1 MYKVLRIQL
10 ALTAVL
16 LSVAGCGERVQ
27 PPPAETIALFRDV
40 TVHFTPDDSTAF
52 DSPFAAARD
61 NGRVMTTYRELP
73 ATGGPARVV
82 LRLTVR
88 PIRKDIR
95 NMVDR
100 WDRAGWVRLVKPGAA
115 PVEMVRFMTAY
126 GGAISHEVDVTHL
139 APLLQGHCA
148 FEVFIDTWV
157 SPAWKVDVELDFT
170 PDGSGAVSRPAWAM
184 GALFPA
190 GGLTAERP
198 AATASVVIPA
208 GTRWVEVAAVTTGHC
223 TDGTD
228 ADEFITKDNVLE
240 VDGREVFRW
249 RPWRDD
255 CEEFRAVNPYCAK
268 WADGSW
274 SSDYPRS
281 GWCPGDVV
289 APEFIDLSEWL
300 TPGEHTLT
308 WKVEDIRPRDPDD
321 PDGHHGYWRVSA
333 SLSGWR

>member
-1 MYKVLRIQL
+1 MV
-10 ALTAVL
+10 
-16 LSVAGCGERVQ
+16 
-27 PPPAETIALFRDV
+27 ALFRDV

-126 GGAISHEVDVTHL
+126 GGAISHEVDITHL
-139 APLLQGHCA
+139 APLLRGTASSRCSSIPG
-148 FEVFIDTWV
+148 FPRPGTSTWTWT
-157 SPAWKVDVELDFT
+157 SRA
-170 PDGSGAVSRPAWAM
+170 GGARRSISRPAWTM
-184 GALFPA
+184 GAMFPD
-190 GGLTAERP
+190 GGLTAEQP
-198 AATASVVIPA
+198 AATATVVIPA

-228 ADEFITKDNVLE
+228 ADEFITKDNVLL
-240 VDGREVFRW
+240 VDGREVYRW

-255 CEEFRAVNPYCAK
+255 CEDFRAVNPYCAK

-274 SSDYPRS
+274 SSDYSRS

-289 APEFIDLSEWL
+289 APSSSTCSDWL